1 LWCSIIHDEVVDEEL
16 RSTWHDPVPLK
27 TAAES
32 EEEFVM
38 ATSAAIKSVSDQ
50 PVGRLTLSERSNS
63 VDALEITLSEA
74 IVTSKVDS
82 DVVCTVTEN
91 AGEINESKNVIVS
104 KTKVRPI
111 TSIGLLGTLT

>member
-1 LWCSIIHDEVVDEEL
+1 VVPNVEVVDEEL

-50 PVGRLTLSERSNS
+50 LVGRLILSERSNS
-63 VDALEITLSEA
+63 VDALEIVLSA
-74 IVTSKVDS
+74 SIVTSKVEAV
-82 DVVCTVTEN
+82 VVCTVTEN
-91 AGEINESKNVIVS
+91 AGEMNESRKVIVNKAS
-104 KTKVRPI
+104 SSPSASTGFRGIVN
-111 TSIGLLGTLT
+111 L

>member
-1 LWCSIIHDEVVDEEL
+1 VVPKVEVVEEEL

-32 EEEFVM
+32 DEEFVM

-63 VDALEITLSEA
+63 VDALEIVLSA
-74 IVTSKVDS
+74 SIVTSKVDA

-91 AGEINESKNVIVS
+91 AGEMKESRNVIVS

-111 TSIGLLGTLT
+111 ISKGLLGTLTL

>member
-1 LWCSIIHDEVVDEEL
+1 VEVVDEEL

-32 EEEFVM
+32 DEESVM

-50 PVGRLTLSERSNS
+50 LVGRLICDERSNS
-63 VDALEITLSEA
+63 VDALEIVRSAA
-74 IVTSKVDS
+74 IVTSKVDA

-91 AGEINESKNVIVS
+91 AGEINESRNVIVN
-104 KTKVRPI
+104 KVNIMPMI
-111 TSIGLLGTLT
+111 SIGFLGTLTL

>member
-1 LWCSIIHDEVVDEEL
+1 VVPKVEVVDEEL

-63 VDALEITLSEA
+63 VDAVDITLSAA

-82 DVVCTVTEN
+82 DVVWTFTEN
-91 AGEINESKNVIVS
+91 AGEMNESRNVIVN
-104 KTKVRPI
+104 KTSSSPSASTGFRGIVN
-111 TSIGLLGTLT
+111 L